1 MKYQLG
7 KALLNSVLITLL
19 LLFVSNLL
27 HPLKA
32 APLADTLIHQQS
44 AKPLHKSLASRLL
57 AEALTAKRVAAP
69 ATPEFRWESQ
79 AMSANVNLADKEAVY
94 RALDGR

>member
-1 MKYQLG
+1 MRTTLDLASPVLEELKSLRDKEGGSLG
-7 KALLNSVLITLL
+7 
-19 LLFVSNLL
+19 
-27 HPLKA
+27 
-32 APLADTLIHQQS
+32 
-44 AKPLHKSLASRLL
+44 SLASRLL

>member
-1 MKYQLG
+1 LFARL
-7 KALLNSVLITLL
+7 ALIFHLIDYAD
-19 LLFVSNLL
+19 V
-27 HPLKA
+27 K
-32 APLADTLIHQQS
+32 ADTARNPVLTVLS
-44 AKPLHKSLASRLL
+44 PT
-57 AEALTAKRVAAP
+57 TAKRVAAP

>member
-1 MKYQLG
+1 MRTTLDLASPVLEELKSLRDKEGGSLG
-7 KALLNSVLITLL
+7 
-19 LLFVSNLL
+19 
-27 HPLKA
+27 
-32 APLADTLIHQQS
+32 
-44 AKPLHKSLASRLL
+44 SLASRLL
-57 AEALTAKRVAAP
+57 AEALTAKRVEAP